1 VLHRFILSFFY
12 INHTSTGPWTG
23 NCVGER
29 NYHFFFSF
37 VVSLSGLLILS
48 VAMSIRVLIATF
60 EEAAIHDAQLK
71 ANSTETL
78 NYSDL
83 GSMAEYGEETANR
96 FWSVFREQPLTCT
109 FGAYL
114 FLCAW
119 TLLSLLW
126 YHVVLISIAQ
136 TTNERVRD
144 VYRHGAVVNAADKGC
159 CRNWCN
165 FLCQRQ
171 RPTSRIPADFSAF
184 VDTDRS
190 RCEHPWQPPATIPS
204 PTPVV

>member
-1 VLHRFILSFFY
+1 MLVHP
-12 INHTSTGPWTG
+12 GPWTG
-23 NCVGER
+23 NCIGER

-48 VAMSIRVLIATF
+48 VAMAIRVLIATF
-60 EEAAIHDAQLK
+60 EETAFNDAQLK
-71 ANSTETL
+71 KNSTETFNPL
-78 NYSDL
+78 NYTDL

-96 FWSVFREQPLTCT
+96 FWSVFRNQPLTCT

-114 FLCAW
+114 FLCTW

-165 FLCQRQ
+165 FLCQRH
-171 RPTSRIPADFSAF
+171 RPTSRIPADFSAY
-184 VDTDRS
+184 VDTNRS
-190 RCEHPWQPPATIPS
+190 HCEHPWQPTATIPA
-204 PTPVV
+204 TPAPAPAI